1 MIEGLERALLSL
13 YGIHMEAKPAADC
26 VSIYLRSAVA
36 GGPSPALKL
45 ERCQDYCRCNWGGHG
60 VVFDDAG
67 TTGGLSGRPA
77 LRSLM
82 AEADAGST
90 KIVVLYDLHS
100 LSRDVFD
107 LVTAMQFWVGRGIET
122 HVVTSGGPNIS
133 VADFVQTYLLVEQS
147 KAQRIARTKAGRELA
162 RLASERHKRQSRAAT
177 L

>member
-1 MIEGLERALLSL
+1 MIDGLERALPSMYIL
-13 YGIHMEAKPAADC
+13 HMEPKCAADC

-36 GGPSPALKL
+36 GDPSHALKL
-45 ERCQDYCRCNWGGHG
+45 ERCKDYCLSNWGGYG

-67 TTGGLSGRPA
+67 MSGGLSGRA
-77 LRSLM
+77 AFRSLL

-100 LSRDVFD
+100 LSREVVD
-107 LVTAMQFWVGRGIET
+107 LVSAMEFLVGRGIET
-122 HVVTSGGPNIS
+122 HVVTSGGPVIS
-133 VADFVQTYLLVEQS
+133 VADVVQTYFLVEQS

-162 RLASERHKRQSRAAT
+162 RLARERHKRQSMAAK